1 LEDVARIVL
10 GLEEA
15 GVAEEVMHFLD
26 RTGRARVVGTAS
38 DERQLAEAVRQ
49 LEPDAVVA
57 SPSLVGGIGSLN
69 GNTLLAVDTSE
80 SVRSLRGALKAG
92 ARGFFLWPAER
103 EALANAAARA
113 MAPEPVG
120 TKRARVIAVYA
131 PRGGSGA
138 TFVATHLAAA
148 IARRRADCVLVD
160 LDLGFGDTAIA
171 IGVPAEETVRTMAD
185 LVPLGNELGPRHVE
199 EVLWT
204 HPDGFRVLL
213 APDDAAASGR
223 FSASDARTSLEAVR
237 GTSDVVV
244 IHLPRDIGPA
254 TRVALELAHR
264 VVVVLQLDVLSFRA
278 AKRAMAAVGIEDRC
292 VFVVNRA
299 ARSDVAP
306 RDVERVFGHAAA
318 AVIPMDRRVPR
329 AQDRGRLL
337 PMRGRTGR
345 ALDRVARQ
353 LLEETS

>member
-1 LEDVARIVL
+1 
-10 GLEEA
+10 
-15 GVAEEVMHFLD
+15 
-26 RTGRARVVGTAS
+26 
-38 DERQLAEAVRQ
+38 
-49 LEPDAVVA
+49 VVA

-80 SVRSLRGALKAG
+80 SVHSLRGALKAG

-160 LDLGFGDTAIA
+160 LDLGFGDASIA
-171 IGVPAEETVRTMAD
+171 IGVPADESVRTMAD
-185 LVPLGNELGPRHVE
+185 LLPLGSELAPRHVG
-199 EVLWT
+199 EVLWI
-204 HPDGFRVLL
+204 HPNGFRVLL
-213 APDDAAASGR
+213 APEDPTWSERFGASE
-223 FSASDARTSLEAVR
+223 ARSSLEAVR
-237 GTSDVVV
+237 GAAEIAV
-244 IHLPRDIGPA
+244 LNLQRDIGPT
-254 TRVALELAHR
+254 TRVALELADR
-264 VVVVLQLDVLSFRA
+264 VVVVLQLDVMSFRA
-278 AKRAMAAVGIEDRC
+278 ARRAIAAVGIEDRC
-292 VFVVNRA
+292 LFVVNRA
-299 ARSDVAP
+299 VRSEVAP
-306 RDVERVFGHAAA
+306 RDVERVFGQTAA

-345 ALDRVARQ
+345 AIDRLARR
-353 LLEETS
+353 LLEETA